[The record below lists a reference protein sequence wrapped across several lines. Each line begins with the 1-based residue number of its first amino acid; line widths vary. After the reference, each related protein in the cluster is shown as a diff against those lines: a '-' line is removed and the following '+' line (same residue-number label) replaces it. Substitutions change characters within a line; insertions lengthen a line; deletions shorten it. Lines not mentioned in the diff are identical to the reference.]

1 MSTNSLTISLSES
14 LRAFVDRQV
23 AEGNH
28 GTAEGYLEFLL
39 REAQR
44 RRAEEK
50 LERLLLEGLEGEGTV
65 VTKEWWDDFRARLLE
80 RHRKVRKG

>member
-23 AEGNH
+23 AEGSH
-28 GTAEGYLEFLL
+28 GTAEGYVESLL

-44 RRAEEK
+44 RKAEEK
-50 LERLLLEGLEGEGTV
+50 LEALLGEGLESGSSEMTSADWSEIRQEV
-65 VTKEWWDDFRARLLE
+65 EERLRAR
-80 RHRKVRKG
+80 KAT